1 MYRSLATLL
10 VLASYAAPAFADRP
24 LSADERA
31 RLVAAM
37 TEIGCSGGEMEFD
50 DGRYEVDDARCND
63 GLKYD
68 LKFDAA
74 FKLIKKERDD

>member
-1 MYRSLATLL
+1 MYRSLATLF
-10 VLASYAAPAFADRP
+10 VLAAFAAPASADRS

-31 RLVAAM
+31 RLAAAV
-37 TEIGCSGGEMEFD
+37 TEIGCSGGAMEFD
-50 DGRYEVDDARCND
+50 DGRYEVDDARCSD

-74 FKLIKKERDD
+74 FKLMKKERDD